1 VTSSSSLFFTS
12 ELIVMTA
19 YRWLPFMAGI
29 MVVIWGTEHAFA
41 VQPNGYPVSN
51 VNLRAG
57 PDTEY
62 PVIVTVP
69 NRAPIAIL
77 GCLGDHTWCDVV
89 FQDSRGWMR
98 SIYLAGWYQ
107 GYYYPLRDY
116 APRLGY
122 PIVDF
127 DIDEYWDAYYEDRPF
142 YQERPRWSHAREE
155 GWVDRAVF
163 YDRLEPYGDWV
174 WLQGQYVWVPV
185 NVDRQWRPYTD
196 GRWVYTDRHGWMWV
210 SSEPFGWATYH
221 YGRWGFSNQ
230 VGWFWVPGS
239 RWGPA
244 WVSWRSSDEYLA
256 WAPLP
261 PAYDEGL
268 SINIAVAMVPD
279 YYWQVVPTD
288 RFLSV
293 DLRRDIIRDERRF
306 EPLLRDTR
314 PLGNVTIINNNV
326 VVNKVVNVTYI
337 EQKTHEKVVVHQVEK
352 TEDATK
358 AGKVEGAAVEVF
370 QPAAGQA
377 PKTAAPHKPKKI
389 EEVAVESKTK
399 GQGGGKPTTEGL
411 LIPPEIQTPADKA
424 ASPPPSP
431 SLPEEAAVPKGKP
444 EGKQKK
450 AKGEPYPEGPP
461 AVQPGGPPLPPP
473 EEAEAPRGKPEGK
486 QKKAKGEPYPEGPPA
501 MQPGG
506 PPLPPPEEAEA
517 PKGKPE
523 GKQKKAKGEPYP
535 EGPPAMQPGGPPLPP
550 PEEAEAP
557 RGKPDGKQKKAKG
570 EPYPEGPPAMRP
582 DMAPPSPPAHDT
594 QAPTGKPEGKQK
606 KAKKGGAP
614 CPEGTV
620 PLDDGTCAPFQ

>member
-1 VTSSSSLFFTS
+1 MEQIASTSLWGNRICKKWPIFDTIRCSHELNARVHLVTD
-12 ELIVMTA
+12 VMTTC
-19 YRWLPFMAGI
+19 RWLPIMAAILFTVCG
-29 MVVIWGTEHAFA
+29 HARA
-41 VQPNGYPVSN
+41 EEPNAYPLSN

-69 NRAPIAIL
+69 NRAPISIL

-98 SIYLAGWYQ
+98 AIYLTGFYQ

-122 PIVDF
+122 PVVDF
-127 DIDEYWDAYYEDRPF
+127 DINEYWDAYYEDRPF
-142 YQERPRWSHAREE
+142 YQERPRWSRAREE
-155 GWVDRAVF
+155 GWIDRTAF
-163 YDRLEPYGDWV
+163 YDRLDPYGEWV
-174 WLQGQYVWVPV
+174 WMQGQYVWVPV
-185 NVDRQWRPYTD
+185 NVDRQWRPYTV

-210 SSEPFGWATYH
+210 SNEPFGWATYH
-221 YGRWGFSNQ
+221 YGRWGFSNR

-261 PAYDEGL
+261 PDYDEGV
-268 SINIAVAMVPD
+268 SINIAVETVPD

-293 DLRRDIIRDERRF
+293 DLRRDIVRDENRF
-306 EPLLRDTR
+306 EPILRETR

-337 EQKTHEKVVVHQVEK
+337 EQKTNEKVVVHQVEK

-358 AGKVEGAAVEVF
+358 AGKIEGAAVEVF
-370 QPAAGQA
+370 QPAADHPRGR
-377 PKTAAPHKPKKI
+377 AAPQKPKKI

-411 LIPPEIQTPADKA
+411 LIPPEIKTPKDDA
-424 ASPPPSP
+424 ASPPPP
-431 SLPEEAAVPKGKP
+431 LPPEEAEAPRSKP

-450 AKGEPYPEGPP
+450 AKGEPEGPPAMQGASPPPFPGEAEAPRSKPEGKQKKAKGEPEGPP
-461 AVQPGGPPLPPP
+461 AMQGAPPP
-473 EEAEAPRGKPEGK
+473 PFPGEAEAPRGKPEGK
-486 QKKAKGEPYPEGPPA
+486 QKKAKGGPPC
-501 MQPGG
+501 
-506 PPLPPPEEAEA
+506 PP
-517 PKGKPE
+517 
-523 GKQKKAKGEPYP
+523 
-535 EGPPAMQPGGPPLPP
+535 
-550 PEEAEAP
+550 
-557 RGKPDGKQKKAKG
+557 
-570 EPYPEGPPAMRP
+570 
-582 DMAPPSPPAHDT
+582 
-594 QAPTGKPEGKQK
+594 
-606 KAKKGGAP
+606 
-614 CPEGTV
+614 GTV
-620 PLDDGTCAPFQ
+620 PLSDGSCAPPQ

>member
-1 VTSSSSLFFTS
+1 M
-12 ELIVMTA
+12 VMST
-19 YRWLPFMAGI
+19 YRWLPFIAGI
-29 MVVIWGTEHAFA
+29 IFAAWGTEHARA
-41 VQPNGYPVSN
+41 AQPNGYPLSN

-98 SIYLAGWYQ
+98 AIYLTGFYQ

-122 PIVDF
+122 PVVDF
-127 DIDEYWDAYYEDRPF
+127 DINEYWDAYYEDRPF

-155 GWVDRAVF
+155 GWIDRAAF
-163 YDRLEPYGDWV
+163 YDRLEPYGEWV
-174 WLQGQYVWVPV
+174 WMQGQYVWVPV

-210 SSEPFGWATYH
+210 SNEPFGWATYH
-221 YGRWGFSNQ
+221 YGRWGFSNR

-261 PAYDEGL
+261 PDYDEGV
-268 SINIAVAMVPD
+268 SINIAVETVPD

-293 DLRRDIIRDERRF
+293 DLRRDIVRDENRF
-306 EPLLRDTR
+306 EPILRETR

-337 EQKTHEKVVVHQVEK
+337 EQKTNEKVAVHQIER
-352 TEDATK
+352 TGDANK
-358 AGKVEGAAVEVF
+358 SGKIEGAAVTVF
-370 QPAAGQA
+370 QPAADQA

-399 GQGGGKPTTEGL
+399 GQGGGKPTTEEL
-411 LIPPEIQTPADKA
+411 LIPPEIKTPKGEA
-424 ASPPPSP
+424 ASPPP
-431 SLPEEAAVPKGKP
+431 
-444 EGKQKK
+444 
-450 AKGEPYPEGPP
+450 
-461 AVQPGGPPLPPP
+461 PLPP

-486 QKKAKGEPYPEGPPA
+486 QKKAKGEPQPEGPPA

-506 PPLPPPEEAEA
+506 PPLPPPGEAEA

-523 GKQKKAKGEPYP
+523 GKQKKAKGEPQP

-550 PEEAEAP
+550 PGEAEAP
-557 RGKPDGKQKKAKG
+557 KGKSEGKQKKAKG
-570 EPYPEGPPAMRP
+570 EPQPEGPPAMQP
-582 DMAPPSPPAHDT
+582 GGPQLPPPGEAEAPR
-594 QAPTGKPEGKQK
+594 GKPEGKQK

-614 CPEGTV
+614 CPGGTV
-620 PLDDGTCAPFQ
+620 PLDDGTCAPAQ